1 MSDRNIIE
9 HDADEPPRDTS
20 KSPWVA
26 AAIVLALVWWG
37 FLCMYVPE
45 WTQIGLG
52 FLSGMLLACW
62 AVDVS
67 GNKTPKSW
75 RG

>member
-1 MSDRNIIE
+1 MSPTQIE

-20 KSPWVA
+20 KSPWFA
-26 AAIVLALVWWG
+26 AGVLMVLLWSGYLYLHEFVWQ
-37 FLCMYVPE
+37 P
-45 WTQIGLG
+45 IGLG

-62 AVDVS
+62 AIDVS
-67 GNKTPKSW
+67 GNKLPKSW